1 MIVEDERY
9 ASIDHIYNTSAQL
22 TQIEPYNRWQADFSI
37 FAQNQSDIR
46 NTAAHYQLQ
55 NDLIAH
61 LWARKGRDNAWGTKE
76 NEDL

>member
-1 MIVEDERY
+1 V
-9 ASIDHIYNTSAQL
+9 
-22 TQIEPYNRWQADFSI
+22 
-37 FAQNQSDIR
+37 QNQSDIR

-61 LWARKGRDNAWGTKE
+61 LWARKGRDNAWGIEE